1 MKTLDFIYTVYI
13 YAYTYIYILIYIY
26 IYIYMEFNF
35 ENMNKNGF
43 IVEIGFKGQCYSKK
57 PWSPRSMFPSTN
69 PTTQLEMGI

>member
-1 MKTLDFIYTVYI
+1 MKTLDLYI
-13 YAYTYIYILIYIY
+13 HMY
-26 IYIYMEFNF
+26 IYIYMHIHIYIILDFNF

-43 IVEIGFKGQCYSKK
+43 IVEIGFKGQCCSKK

>member
-1 MKTLDFIYTVYI
+1 MKTLDLYI
-13 YAYTYIYILIYIY
+13 HICIYIL
-26 IYIYMEFNF
+26 EFNF
-35 ENMNKNGF
+35 ENMNKNRF